1 MSKARKNTAKKAS
14 KPSTGIAALRTIV
27 AEMVK
32 LRAAANAAHIRYAE
46 ADLAFFK
53 VRPAQPK
60 SPEMPADL
68 RAAFDNITVAQFRVL
83 PSDHPY
89 AVWQR
94 ESGATDKAAM
104 AEYQTACAN
113 CRVECGLVAASTA
126 VNRANRALMRAGAKA
141 MKIAATGIEAIA
153 LKVRALRLANY
164 DFETDQFDRLLA
176 TIDATAHAAGFPT
189 KA

>member
-1 MSKARKNTAKKAS
+1 MLEHFDGSCLRTRHPPMSKAPKSSSRKGVKSSTAA
-14 KPSTGIAALRTIV
+14 IAELRAIV

-94 ESGATDKAAM
+94 ENGVTDKAAM

-126 VNRANRALMRAGAKA
+126 VNRANRA
-141 MKIAATGIEAIA
+141 
-153 LKVRALRLANY
+153 
-164 DFETDQFDRLLA
+164 
-176 TIDATAHAAGFPT
+176 
-189 KA
+189 